1 MGTTKANS
9 STSPLSMK
17 RIGIIQPGRIGDILI
32 CLPIAKWY
40 YDRGHE
46 IIWPVDSSIIKNFI
60 GYVDYVQF
68 IPVNFD
74 CRDAY
79 DKCIRNG
86 CNHIID
92 VSFTIP
98 NANKFNT
105 DNYFNHQ
112 DEFSFDQ
119 FKYYIAG
126 VPFEEKWK
134 LVYNRNQE
142 KENALRIK
150 LKINKPYIV
159 IQEQSSDCN
168 RVVKWE
174 NNEIQRVDIRPVSD
188 SVFDWVG
195 ILQKANQHALI
206 ESSISNLV
214 DQLSIEVPEQ
224 ILLLKHGYYGKEL
237 RDGRKCG
244 TPVLRLNW
252 KKI

>member
-1 MGTTKANS
+1 
-9 STSPLSMK
+9 MK

-40 YDRGHE
+40 HDQGHE
-46 IIWPVDSSIIKNFI
+46 IIWPVDSSIIRNFT
-60 GYVDYVQF
+60 GYIDYVKF

-79 DKCIRNG
+79 DKCMKQG

-119 FKYYIAG
+119 FKYFIAG

-134 LVYNRNQE
+134 LTYTRNE
-142 KENALRIK
+142 AKENALRDK
-150 LKINKPYIV
+150 LKIKKSYIV

-168 RVVKWE
+168 RPVKWD
-174 NNEIQRVDIRPVSD
+174 NNQIQRVDIKPVSD
-188 SVFDWVG
+188 SVFDWVD
-195 ILQKANQHALI
+195 ILKNADRIALI

-214 DQLSIEVPEQ
+214 DQLHITVPDQ
-224 ILLLKHGYYGKEL
+224 TLLLKHGYYGKEL
-237 RDGRKCG
+237 KDGRKCG
-244 TPVLRLNW
+244 TPVLKLNW
-252 KKI
+252 NKI